1 MLLLILKLPMLLNHT
16 IVVLLFS
23 VVLYSAVPELLL
35 LSGKYGVYRVALA
48 LVSMQLPLVAVGVR
62 DAREDPYLQSEPVW
76 QAFPLQCPA

>member
-35 LSGKYGVYRVALA
+35 LSGKYGVYRVALV

>member
-35 LSGKYGVYRVALA
+35 LSGKYGVYRVALV
-48 LVSMQLPLVAVGVR
+48 LISMQLPLVAVGVR